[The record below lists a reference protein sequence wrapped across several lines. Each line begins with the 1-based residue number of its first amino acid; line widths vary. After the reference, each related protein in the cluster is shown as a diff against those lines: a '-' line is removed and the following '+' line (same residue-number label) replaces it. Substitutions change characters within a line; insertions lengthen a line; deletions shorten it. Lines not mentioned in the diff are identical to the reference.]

1 MVAMMQ
7 LHADEL
13 HRLNERGEQAI
24 KAGNFTEAIGYY
36 SGILDLYKEGV
47 RDAIMGHALEYGG
60 NACVC
65 SGRYIEALEYYTIAI
80 EEAERCGNT
89 KVYEACTSNIGTTY
103 AIFRDYERAIFYFEK
118 AYQSAAKSR
127 NTNMVT
133 VATTNL
139 VGAYCKKG
147 DTHRAKQYLQLQIQT
162 PFADS
167 HEQQFWVLYNQ
178 GSIALADNNSKAC
191 IYYMQQAIETV
202 DNHHMGD
209 SYKVNVY
216 PQLAEAYRQLGQN
229 DSTLVYY
236 HKVLDL
242 THRSSN
248 PEQVAIAYRALAQI
262 YQQIG
267 QADSAACYQS
277 LYIALNDSI
286 FNQQQFNQAKERL
299 ISYENR
305 VIDRTIGSLKN
316 WIAMLI
322 WGTLFFAMIVVI
334 ILLYNRKLHAA
345 QRLLVQR
352 NEELIRQ
359 NEESKRLRASYIAL
373 IAPEHLTNMA
383 IQQPEQDSTELVVE
397 QEEAAEPLVE
407 PPVKTVSKVSLLSD
421 ERKTILLKD
430 ITEVMDKTEVI
441 ADPDFNLAQLAKM
454 VNSNTKYVSTV
465 INETYNKN
473 FKTFLAEYRIRYAI
487 KLLTDS
493 DHYGHLTHAAIG
505 EAVGYT
511 SQNNFTLAFKK
522 VIGVTPSVYKKLS
535 ENQPVLQE

>member
-1 MVAMMQ
+1 MAIVTMLQ

-13 HRLNERGEQAI
+13 HRLNDRGENAI
-24 KAGNFTEAIGYY
+24 KAGKYTEAIGHY
-36 SGILDLYKEGV
+36 SQILDLYKQGV
-47 RDAIMGHALEYGG
+47 RDTIMGHALEYGG

-103 AIFRDYERAIFYFEK
+103 AIFRDYERAIYYFEK
-118 AYQSAAKSR
+118 AYQSAAKSK
-127 NTNMVT
+127 NGNMVT

-147 DTHRAKQYLQLQIQT
+147 DTHRAKQYLQLQIQS

-167 HEQQFWVLYNQ
+167 HKQQFWVLYNQ
-178 GSIALADNNSKAC
+178 GNIALADNNVKAC

-209 SYKVNVY
+209 GYKVNVY
-216 PQLAEAYRQLGQN
+216 PQLAEAYRQMGQT
-229 DSTLVYY
+229 DSALVYY
-236 HKVLDL
+236 NRVLDL

-248 PEQVAIAYRALAQI
+248 PEQQATTYRALSQI
-262 YQQIG
+262 YQQTG
-267 QADSAACYQS
+267 KADSAARYQS

-286 FNQQQFNQAKERL
+286 FNQQQFNQAKDRL

-305 VIDRTIGSLKN
+305 VVDRTIGSLKN
-316 WIAMLI
+316 WIAMLV
-322 WGTLFFAMIVVI
+322 WGTAFFAIIVVVI
-334 ILLYNRKLHAA
+334 YLYNRRLRAA
-345 QRLLVQR
+345 QKLLVQR

-359 NEESKRLRASYIAL
+359 NEESKRLRASYIAS
-373 IAPEHLTNMA
+373 IAPEQARHEEPNA
-383 IQQPEQDSTELVVE
+383 VEEQQEQPEELSE
-397 QEEAAEPLVE
+397 AEPVE
-407 PPVKTVSKVSLLSD
+407 AESRVSLLSD
-421 ERKTILLKD
+421 ERKAILLKD
-430 ITEVMDKTEVI
+430 IIEVMDKTEVI
-441 ADPDFNLAQLAKM
+441 SDPEFNLAQLAKM
-454 VNSNTKYVSTV
+454 VNSNTKYVSAV

-473 FKTFLAEYRIRYAI
+473 FKTFLAEYRIRYAS

-493 DHYGHLTHAAIG
+493 EHYGHLTLAAIG

-522 VIGVTPSVYKKLS
+522 VIGVTPSAYKKLS
-535 ENQPVLQE
+535 ENQSVP